1 MDFIWIEIR
10 GNKKER
16 YSIWESLS
24 YIWLAMLC
32 WRLLAML
39 VTSSLGSLGSSTS
52 GVSSTLYFNRL
63 NWRLCLKRRK
73 IFIWGSLSWLLHLK
87 QTALPPHSLEIWSER
102 LGNMIGEIWK
112 YDRKDLEIWSE
123 RFGIWMERFG
133 NMIWEIQYNLNT
145 SIDISDG
152 KIQITTPTQRACLDS
167 TKQCEPTEPRFY
179 PGEFVTLLVATSVH
193 VLAQEFSLFGCTQA

>member
-1 MDFIWIEIR
+1 
-10 GNKKER
+10 
-16 YSIWESLS
+16 
-24 YIWLAMLC
+24 
-32 WRLLAML
+32 
-39 VTSSLGSLGSSTS
+39 
-52 GVSSTLYFNRL
+52 
-63 NWRLCLKRRK
+63 
-73 IFIWGSLSWLLHLK
+73 
-87 QTALPPHSLEIWSER
+87 
-102 LGNMIGEIWK
+102 MIGEIWK

-193 VLAQEFSLFGCTQA
+193 VLAQEFSLFGCTPGVVRLLLEASGLGNLTTLGVQVQCFYSCTPRQHQYLYIRSWDEDHVYPPLASKSSVF